1 MQSEVNF
8 LFVNFI
14 LSVFITLFIVTIK
27 TFSKDALSF
36 RSPTKPSKGVV
47 VLGVRRGL

>member
-8 LFVNFI
+8 LFVDFI
-14 LSVFITLFIVTIK
+14 LSVFIKLIINNK
-27 TFSKDALSF
+27 DIFSKAALSF